1 MLSVRALSGARASLV
16 DPSLI
21 LSPSSVK
28 RIALFAATRWEYAA
42 VQAGLPPGRD
52 GVIEGI
58 RVFVGQAGSR
68 EYWLIRT
75 GVGPEKAGR
84 AASRL
89 LPHQPWELAISTGF
103 ACALD
108 SADVGDFI
116 VATAATESGN
126 GSNVWPVP
134 TGLSDAAR
142 DRILALVSRM
152 PAVAHTGS
160 MLSLSRIVCL
170 ASEKRVLARSSGAVG
185 LDMESAALAREAS
198 RARVPFVIVR
208 TVSDLR
214 DEDLPL
220 DFNLFLR
227 PSRWI
232 AGVHRPVSPASAGFA
247 GRAGWPLLT

>member
-1 MLSVRALSGARASLV
+1 
-16 DPSLI
+16 
-21 LSPSSVK
+21 
-28 RIALFAATRWEYAA
+28 
-42 VQAGLPPGRD
+42 
-52 GVIEGI
+52 
-58 RVFVGQAGSR
+58 
-68 EYWLIRT
+68 LIRT

-170 ASEKRVLARSSGAVG
+170 ASGKRVLARSSGAVG

-232 AGVHRPVSPASAGFA
+232 AGMVAVLRAPACLAGLGRLRRQSRLAAANLTRFFGAYAASFASAEPSPAVVTQ
-247 GRAGWPLLT
+247 PEC